1 MSKKDIIIKKK
12 RSFNMFTKKTKLG
25 FTLAE
30 LLAVVVIVGI
40 LTVVGAGYYRRSV
53 EQARFSEG
61 LMDASALA
69 ESISRE
75 MIEAQYASFGT
86 VYCSSSRNIRSLDM
100 SIANATTCEGDDNCL
115 QTRNFRF
122 KLVSNYIQATRISG
136 PYSGVYFIQVPT
148 SCASGRISCVGMDGS
163 TGNGKTF
170 CQSMG
175 YTNCVGTAT
184 CRKP

>member
-1 MSKKDIIIKKK
+1 
-12 RSFNMFTKKTKLG
+12 MFTKKTKLG

-40 LTVVGAGYYRRSV
+40 LTVIGAGYYRRSV

-69 ESISRE
+69 ESFSRE

-86 VYCSSSRNIRSLDM
+86 VYCSTSRNIRSLDM

-122 KLVSNYIQATRISG
+122 KFAPTSHQYIEATRISG
-136 PYSGVYFIQVPT
+136 PYNGVYSIRVPT
-148 SCASGRISCVGMDGS
+148 SCSTGRISCVGKDGS

-175 YTNCVGTAT
+175 YTSCHGAT
-184 CRKP
+184 CMKQ

>member
-1 MSKKDIIIKKK
+1 
-12 RSFNMFTKKTKLG
+12 MFTKKTKLG

-40 LTVVGAGYYRRSV
+40 LTVIGAGYYRRSV

-69 ESISRE
+69 ESFSRE
-75 MIEAQYASFGT
+75 MIENQYAAFGGNI
-86 VYCSSSRNIRSLDM
+86 CNLAKNIRSLDM
-100 SIANATTCEGDDNCL
+100 SIANATACEGDDNCL

-122 KLVSNYIQATRISG
+122 KFAPTYHSYIEATRISG
-136 PYSGVYFIQVPT
+136 PYSGVYSIQVPT
-148 SCASGRISCVGMDGS
+148 SCSADRIACVGKDGS

-175 YTNCVGTAT
+175 YTNCSGAT
-184 CRKP
+184 CRKQ